1 MIIERFDLYDKDR
14 LPLNQTMERGAQVPD
29 GSFL

>member
-1 MIIERFDLYDKDR
+1 MERFDLYNKDR
-14 LPLNQTMERGAQVPD
+14 LPLNQTMGRGAQVPD